1 MEGIKFLILDV
12 DGTLTDGGI
21 YLSDEGKQFKKFN
34 VKDGIGIKKAISQGI
49 EVGIIS
55 HSHSSKMIDDRAD
68 MLGLKYVYVGQKS
81 KLQVLDQ
88 WLNEL
93 GLSRNEVA
101 YMGDDIN
108 DLEVMKVVG
117 CTACPADSSEEV
129 IKIAHQVMKNNGG
142 AGAVREFIDYHLLKN
157 RFSRS

>member
-1 MEGIKFLILDV
+1 MKDIKFLILDV

-21 YLSDEGKQFKKFN
+21 YLSDEGVQFKKFN
-34 VKDGIGIKKAISQGI
+34 AKDGMGIRKAISKGI

-55 HSHSSKMIDDRAD
+55 HSYSSKMIDDRAN
-68 MLGLKYVYVGQKS
+68 MLGLNYVYVGGKP
-81 KLQVLDQ
+81 KLQVVNE
-88 WLNEL
+88 WLSEL

-108 DLEVMKVVG
+108 DLDVMKLVG

-129 IKIAHQVMKNNGG
+129 LEISQKVMKKNGG
-142 AGAVREFIDYHLLKN
+142 AGAVREFIDEHLLK
-157 RFSRS
+157 S

>member
-1 MEGIKFLILDV
+1 MKDIKFLILDV

-21 YLSDEGKQFKKFN
+21 YLSDEGVQFKKFN
-34 VKDGIGIKKAISQGI
+34 AKDGMGIRKAISKGI

-55 HSHSSKMIDDRAD
+55 HSYSSKMIDDRAN
-68 MLGLKYVYVGQKS
+68 MLGLNYVYVGGKP
-81 KLQVLDQ
+81 KLQVVNE
-88 WLNEL
+88 WLSEL

-108 DLEVMKVVG
+108 DLDVMKLVG

-129 IKIAHQVMKNNGG
+129 LEISQKVMKKNGG
-142 AGAVREFIDYHLLKN
+142 AGAVREFIDEHLLKN
-157 RFSRS
+157 

>member
-1 MEGIKFLILDV
+1 MKDIKFLILDV

-21 YLSDEGKQFKKFN
+21 YLSDEGVQFKKFN
-34 VKDGIGIKKAISQGI
+34 AKDGMGLRKAISKGI

-55 HSHSSKMIDDRAD
+55 HSYSSKMIDDRAN
-68 MLGLKYVYVGQKS
+68 MLGLKYVYVGGKP
-81 KLQVLDQ
+81 KLQVVNE
-88 WLNEL
+88 WLSEL

-108 DLEVMKVVG
+108 DLDVMKLVG

-129 IKIAHQVMKNNGG
+129 LEISQKVMKKNGG
-142 AGAVREFIDYHLLKN
+142 AGAVREFIDEHLLKN
-157 RFSRS
+157 

>member
-1 MEGIKFLILDV
+1 MKDIKFLILDV

-34 VKDGIGIKKAISQGI
+34 AKDGMGIKKVISKGI

-55 HSHSSKMIDDRAD
+55 HSFSSKMIDDRAD
-68 MLGLKYVYVGQKS
+68 MLGLKYVYVGGKP
-81 KLQVLDQ
+81 KLQVVDQ
-88 WLNEL
+88 WLSEL

-108 DLEVMKVVG
+108 DLEVMELVG
-117 CTACPADSSEEV
+117 CAACPADSSDEV
-129 IKIAHQVMKNNGG
+129 LKISQKVMKKNGG
-142 AGAVREFIDYHLLKN
+142 AGAVREFIDHHLLKN
-157 RFSRS
+157 SSSMG

>member
-1 MEGIKFLILDV
+1 MKDIKFLILDV

-21 YLSDEGKQFKKFN
+21 YLSDEGVQFKKFN
-34 VKDGIGIKKAISQGI
+34 AKDGMGIRKAISKGI

-55 HSHSSKMIDDRAD
+55 HSYSSKMIDDRAN
-68 MLGLKYVYVGQKS
+68 MLGLKYVYVGGKP
-81 KLQVLDQ
+81 KLQVVNE
-88 WLNEL
+88 WLSEL

-108 DLEVMKVVG
+108 DLDVMKLVG

-129 IKIAHQVMKNNGG
+129 LEISQKVMKKNGG
-142 AGAVREFIDYHLLKN
+142 AGAVREFIDEHLLKN
-157 RFSRS
+157 